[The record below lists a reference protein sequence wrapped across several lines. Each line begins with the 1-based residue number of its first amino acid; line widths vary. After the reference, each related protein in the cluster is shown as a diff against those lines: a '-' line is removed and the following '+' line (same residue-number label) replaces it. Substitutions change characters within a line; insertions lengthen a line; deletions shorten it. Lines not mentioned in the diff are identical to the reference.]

1 MEKTKL
7 YRIFNDMDEIIFQ
20 LRKYLNNF
28 AGHDYNYQTI
38 EQIVDDER
46 QISEIS
52 FAFAKTL
59 AMISQGMDHQKW
71 DQFWDSLG
79 AYIYEEEDE

>member
-20 LRKYLNNF
+20 LRKYLNNCT
-28 AGHDYNYQTI
+28 GHDYNYQTI
-38 EQIVDDER
+38 EQIVADER

-52 FAFAKTL
+52 IAFAKTL
-59 AMISQGMDHQKW
+59 AMISQ
-71 DQFWDSLG
+71 SALPL
-79 AYIYEEEDE
+79 

>member
-7 YRIFNDMDEIIFQ
+7 
-20 LRKYLNNF
+20 
-28 AGHDYNYQTI
+28 
-38 EQIVDDER
+38 ER

-52 FAFAKTL
+52 IAFAKTL